1 MSTCVPHAVKAI
13 AGKTNCTSANKS
25 TLAFSGSNHGHVLK
39 VDQLPSIQVPLQST
53 RVRKEVPN
61 KVRNFWQDFI
71 FCSRFRLDL
80 HMRTHDGRRPFQCP
94 GCAYTCARKDNLASH
109 VRKVHKMELEEA
121 SLVYSKDYRVNNI
134 ASPRENLKQE
144 DREEDK
150 LPLSPPCVDIDLLD
164 SSSDVLVVLNPLD
177 GFMLSLDPANQ

>member
-1 MSTCVPHAVKAI
+1 MWRDLI
-13 AGKTNCTSANKS
+13 Y
-25 TLAFSGSNHGHVLK
+25 F
-39 VDQLPSIQVPLQST
+39 
-53 RVRKEVPN
+53 
-61 KVRNFWQDFI
+61 F
-71 FCSRFRLDL
+71 RFRLDL

-94 GCAYTCARKDNLASH
+94 GCDYTCARKDNLASH

-121 SLVYSKDYRVNNI
+121 SLVFSKDYRVNV

-150 LPLSPPCVDIDLLD
+150 LPLPPCVDIDLLD

-177 GFMLSLDPANQ
+177 GFMLSLDPGHQ

>member
-1 MSTCVPHAVKAI
+1 
-13 AGKTNCTSANKS
+13 
-25 TLAFSGSNHGHVLK
+25 
-39 VDQLPSIQVPLQST
+39 
-53 RVRKEVPN
+53 
-61 KVRNFWQDFI
+61 
-71 FCSRFRLDL
+71 
-80 HMRTHDGRRPFQCP
+80 
-94 GCAYTCARKDNLASH
+94 
-109 VRKVHKMELEEA
+109 MELEEA

>member
-1 MSTCVPHAVKAI
+1 MFHLRERPSVERRVAQVRTEARRPFQVLL
-13 AGKTNCTSANKS
+13 T
-25 TLAFSGSNHGHVLK
+25 TLETRSFPLHSGSLA
-39 VDQLPSIQVPLQST
+39 T
-53 RVRKEVPN
+53 N
-61 KVRNFWQDFI
+61 KGAKRSFKQGEETSRDLI

-80 HMRTHDGRRPFQCP
+80 HMRTHDGRRPFLCP

-121 SLVYSKDYRVNNI
+121 SLVYSKDYRVNV

-150 LPLSPPCVDIDLLD
+150 IPLPPCVDIDLLD

-177 GFMLSLDPANQ
+177 GFMLTLDPGHQ